1 MDLISCLIIDDE
13 RLARAEL
20 AALLAEV
27 GGCKIIG
34 EAGNATAAKRM
45 IEQLKPELIFLDIDM
60 PGTNGFELLAQLDN
74 PPQVVFATAYD
85 QYAIQ
90 AFEVRA
96 LDYLLKPINPSR
108 LQTSL
113 ATIRQRMKRSPRY
126 LERLFVPLEQGG
138 FFLEL
143 DKVYLIRAYGH
154 YLRMYTASNS
164 CMVHRSLKSMTEQ
177 LDPNSFFQINR
188 SEIVRLNA
196 IQHTTKIS
204 RGRYQLELGQEQV
217 VVSEARS
224 VIWRKRFGS

>member
-20 AALLAEV
+20 AALLKEV
-27 GGCKIIG
+27 GGCKTIG
-34 EAGNATAAKRM
+34 EASNATEAKRL
-45 IEQLKPELIFLDIDM
+45 IEQLKPELIFLDINM

-96 LDYLLKPINPSR
+96 LDYLLKPISLNR
-108 LQTSL
+108 LQACL
-113 ATIRQRMKRSPRY
+113 ATIRQRMKHSPKY
-126 LERLFVPLEQGG
+126 LERLFIPLEQGG
-138 FFLEL
+138 FFLDL
-143 DKVYLIRAYGH
+143 DEVHLIRAYGH
-154 YLRMYTASNS
+154 YLRMYYGSNS
-164 CMVHRSLKSMTEQ
+164 CMIHRSLKSMAEQ

-188 SEIVRLNA
+188 SEIVRLSA
-196 IQHTTKIS
+196 ISSTTKIS

-217 VVSEARS
+217 MVAEARA